1 MSVCVSL
8 RRQIRRRFR
17 ESVVRRRYVRG
28 DVMTN
33 RVTSLGADG
42 VVDVSAHLYRVKN
55 APRELLSIS
64 LYTVYI
70 STFIYIDFLI
80 DLCPLS
86 VPPVHFFP
94 FFLTE
99 KPVQTKN
106 REIKKREKAILHVQP
121 HICTTAAQQQACIH
135 KSRYL

>member
-1 MSVCVSL
+1 MVRSYLLHTIYKSPCV
-8 RRQIRRRFR
+8 FPFAG
-17 ESVVRRRYVRG
+17 ESVVRR

-33 RVTSLGADG
+33 RVTWSGWRRG
-42 VVDVSAHLYRVKN
+42 DVSARLYRVKN
-55 APRELLSIS
+55 APRELLFVS

-86 VPPVHFFP
+86 VPPVHFLQ

-106 REIKKREKAILHVQP
+106 REIKKDFTR
-121 HICTTAAQQQACIH
+121 TTTH
-135 KSRYL
+135 LYYSGSTTSLYS